1 MSLPVTSGLIGW
13 YKGEAWN
20 GTSWPD
26 LSGNGNNCTEIKGTI
41 NSSGRFMYGTKSD
54 GVRFPTAILP
64 STYTLFHVAMYN
76 GANRERIFDGV
87 DTNWLSG
94 FWRGKTGV
102 TYHGNWLTQLSTTA
116 FPFSNVLVSTDQKA
130 LYRANGTNLTINSLT
145 YSSDRLSIN
154 WGYYSSPPYTEN
166 SDWAVFEVIVYNREL
181 SLSEIESVESYLNA
195 RMDEI
200 DLDMI
205 RDNLGGTNP
214 ISFGDYYDNSGYLPS
229 SGQFGYNNFKNL
241 FKVISYPVIP
251 VENLQLMLDATN
263 SGSYPGSGTAW
274 YDISGN
280 GNHFTI
286 NALAYKQTYM
296 DFQGSYGVAKRVING
311 ALTDIG
317 PYPEATI
324 VCVCE
329 ILGSNA
335 NWRTL
340 VRGVSADHQVII
352 NSGGYSMGMFDNN
365 VSGFLSSGF
374 DVRNL
379 PPGYNVL
386 VWKLSQSSPY
396 YQFTYNDTGVYYNI
410 TNANAT
416 FTNGFCCVGGT
427 NNGNIDVN
435 VSDQY
440 FGKVITFMLY
450 NRFLSAPEITALHT
464 KYIPPV
470 YGIPGGNLQ
479 VMLDATN
486 SGSYPGS
493 GTAWYDISGNG
504 RNGTWSGTPSY
515 NVGGFFNTNGLTC
528 TGPASNSFGITDISG
543 YTIFI
548 TWYQYGLTQ
557 PVTFQFYRTG
567 TGNETRG
574 IYSHCTWIDTNIYF
588 DQGWTGSTNPRIY
601 GACPNPTGTWHTTA
615 FVRETNS
622 TTMKIYLDGSLL
634 VSGTGATTNLSL
646 SSTAVN
652 YVGPGGAWNAALRCF
667 IAYNRGLSA
676 PEITAL
682 HTKYIP

>member
-13 YKGEAWN
+13 YKGESWN

-76 GANRERIFDGV
+76 GANKGRIFDGV
-87 DTNWLSG
+87 GNVNWLSG
-94 FWRGKTGV
+94 FHGGKTGV
-102 TYHGNWLTQLSTTA
+102 TYHGDNYGGWLTQSTSSA
-116 FPFSNVLVSTDQKA
+116 FPVSNVLVSTDQKA
-130 LYRANGTNLTINSLT
+130 LYRANGTNLTINSVT
-145 YSSDRLSIN
+145 GSNDRLSIN
-154 WGYYSSPPYTEN
+154 WGYYTEN

-195 RMDEI
+195 RLDEI

-263 SGSYPGSGTAW
+263 SGSYPGSG
-274 YDISGN
+274 
-280 GNHFTI
+280 
-286 NALAYKQTYM
+286 
-296 DFQGSYGVAKRVING
+296 
-311 ALTDIG
+311 
-317 PYPEATI
+317 
-324 VCVCE
+324 
-329 ILGSNA
+329 SN
-335 NWRTL
+335 
-340 VRGVSADHQVII
+340 
-352 NSGGYSMGMFDNN
+352 
-365 VSGFLSSGF
+365 
-374 DVRNL
+374 
-379 PPGYNVL
+379 
-386 VWKLSQSSPY
+386 
-396 YQFTYNDTGVYYNI
+396 
-410 TNANAT
+410 
-416 FTNGFCCVGGT
+416 
-427 NNGNIDVN
+427 
-435 VSDQY
+435 
-440 FGKVITFMLY
+440 
-450 NRFLSAPEITALHT
+450 
-464 KYIPPV
+464 
-470 YGIPGGNLQ
+470 
-479 VMLDATN
+479 
-486 SGSYPGS
+486 
-493 GTAWYDISGNG
+493 WYDISGNG

-548 TWYQYGLTQ
+548 TWYQYGLTSKSA
-557 PVTFQFYRTG
+557 FKFYNT
-567 TGNETRG
+567 TDTNYYRG
-574 IYSHCTWIDTNIYF
+574 IFAHCTWSNQNIYF
-588 DQGWTGSTNPRIY
+588 DQGWTGSTNPRVN
-601 GACPNPTGTWHTTA
+601 AVCPNPTGTWHTTA

-652 YVGPGGAWNAALRCF
+652 YVGDNTYGGAWNAALRCF